1 MAALHTEQSRICLA
15 DICHSTLGAVIHFDA
30 ENTGPLTVPHIK
42 RYDID
47 IGHAAE
53 QVQAGEEGRRMIFK
67 KKQERQAYDKNIQK
81 PMIRS
86 SICTGEKVA
95 GFQDMRTG
103 KFTEIML
110 IRTPADL
117 DEFRRLYGIGERE
130 ISTQY

>member
-1 MAALHTEQSRICLA
+1 M
-15 DICHSTLGAVIHFDA
+15 F
-30 ENTGPLTVPHIK
+30 
-42 RYDID
+42 
-47 IGHAAE
+47 
-53 QVQAGEEGRRMIFK
+53 FK

>member
-1 MAALHTEQSRICLA
+1 
-15 DICHSTLGAVIHFDA
+15 
-30 ENTGPLTVPHIK
+30 
-42 RYDID
+42 
-47 IGHAAE
+47 
-53 QVQAGEEGRRMIFK
+53 MIFK

-130 ISTQY
+130 ISTQC

>member
-1 MAALHTEQSRICLA
+1 
-15 DICHSTLGAVIHFDA
+15 
-30 ENTGPLTVPHIK
+30 
-42 RYDID
+42 
-47 IGHAAE
+47 
-53 QVQAGEEGRRMIFK
+53 MIFK
-67 KKQERQAYDKNIQK
+67 KKQKRQAYDKNIQK